1 MPNFVKLNEDEVKA
15 LEKNPTQYNGEVL
28 EQPQTEGSRKLYI
41 ESYGC
46 QMNFSDSEIV
56 ASILSKE
63 GFSTTTSLEDA
74 DLVLVNT
81 CSIREK
87 AEQTV
92 RKRLEHFNHA
102 KKNKPSMKVGVL
114 GCMAE
119 RLKHQFLE
127 EEKIVDMVVGPDA
140 YKDLP
145 NLVAEIDEGRDAVNV
160 ILSKEETYGDVS
172 PVRLN
177 SNGVTAFVSITRG
190 CDNMCT
196 FCVVPF
202 TRGRERSRDP
212 KSILEEVEALAKQ
225 GYKEVTLLGQN
236 VDSYLWYGGGLKKD
250 FDKASEMQKA
260 TAVNF
265 AQLLSMVAKTHP
277 HVRIRFSTSN
287 PQDMTLDV
295 IDAMAAHEN
304 ICKYIHLPVQSGS
317 NRILKKMNRLHT
329 REEYMTLI
337 DNILERIPDCA
348 ISQDMI
354 AGFPTETEEDH
365 QDTLSLM
372 EYVKYDFGFM
382 FAYSERPGTLAGRKF
397 EDDIPEEVKKRRLNE
412 IIAMQQKHS
421 LYRTKQHLGKVEEV
435 LIEGTSKKS
444 EAHWMGRNTQ
454 NTVVVFEKGP
464 YKVGDYV
471 DVRIEDCTS
480 ATLLGTPVGYG
491 KNQVNS

>member
-1 MPNFVKLNEDEVKA
+1 MEKIIDENIQGTALSLNSNDV
-15 LEKNPTQYNGEVL
+15 
-28 EQPQTEGSRKLYI
+28 GSRKLYI

-46 QMNFSDSEIV
+46 AMNFSDSEIV
-56 ASILSKE
+56 ASILTSE
-63 GFSTTTSLEDA
+63 GFSTTQELEDA

-87 AEQTV
+87 AELTI
-92 RKRLEHFNHA
+92 RKRLEKFNAVKRHR
-102 KKNKPSMKVGVL
+102 PHMKVGVL

-119 RLKHQFLE
+119 RLKTRLLE

-145 NLVAEIDEGRDAVNV
+145 NLIREVDGGRNAVNV
-160 ILSKEETYGDVS
+160 ILSKDETYGDIS

-212 KSILEEVEALAKQ
+212 HSILGEVNDLVDK

-250 FDKASEMQKA
+250 YKNATEMQKA

-265 AQLLSMVAKTHP
+265 ANLLEMVALAHP
-277 HVRIRFSTSN
+277 KLRVRFSTSN

-295 IDAMAAHEN
+295 IRIVAKHEN
-304 ICKYIHLPVQSGS
+304 ICNYIHLPVQSGS
-317 NRILKKMNRLHT
+317 DRILKKMNRLHT
-329 REEYMTLI
+329 REQYLELI
-337 DNILERIPDCA
+337 KNILEIIPDCA

-354 AGFPTETEEDH
+354 SGFPSETEEDH
-365 QDTLSLM
+365 QQTLSLM
-372 EYVKYDFGFM
+372 TAVKYDFGYM
-382 FAYSERPGTLAGRKF
+382 YSYSERPGTAAAKNLA
-397 EDDIPEEVKKRRLNE
+397 DDVPEAVKKRRLTE
-412 IIAMQQKHS
+412 IIALQRKHGHYRSKQQVG
-421 LYRTKQHLGKVEEV
+421 RTVEV

-444 EAHWMGRNTQ
+444 DLDWMGRSSQ
-454 NTVVVFEKGP
+454 SSVVVFPKEN
-464 YKVGDYV
+464 YKVGDFV
-471 DVRIEDCTS
+471 QVRITDCTS
-480 ATLLGTPVGYG
+480 GTLLGEAVGFS
-491 KNQVNS
+491 NNN